1 MKKYTSATLNMILAL
16 GVVCILA
23 GILFFVRVALSVNM
37 NIEAW
42 SIVLCVSGAVVF
54 YISLAA
60 LRHVA
65 LFFIGLYSCV
75 SGAFFM
81 VVTSSFVESGL
92 ERFWPIVVIL
102 AGICI
107 IFTGIAKDRRL
118 KISCLIPASCI
129 IFLGCFFLF
138 FSMNIIKMNFSS
150 WISIF
155 WPIFPLFVGTVL
167 VIVFLFQKSPYNKF
181 PLDEESTID
190 FDGDVKA

>member
-23 GILFFVRVALSVNM
+23 GILFFVRVAVSVNM

-42 SIVLCVSGAVVF
+42 SIVLCISGAVVF
-54 YISLAA
+54 YVSLVA

-65 LFFIGLYSCV
+65 LFFTGLYFCV

-81 VVTSSFVESGL
+81 VVTSSFVEAGL
-92 ERFWPIVVIL
+92 KRFWPVVVIL

-107 IFTGIAKDRRL
+107 IFTGIAKDRKL
-118 KISCLIPASCI
+118 KVSCFIPASCI

-138 FSMNIIKMNFSS
+138 FSLNIIKMNFSR

>member
-23 GILFFVRVALSVNM
+23 GILFFVRVAMSVNM

-54 YISLAA
+54 YLSLVA

-65 LFFIGLYSCV
+65 LFFTGLYSCV

-81 VVTSSFVESGL
+81 VVTSSFVEAGL
-92 ERFWPIVVIL
+92 KEFWPVVVVL

-107 IFTGIAKDRRL
+107 IFRGIAKDRKF
-118 KISCLIPASCI
+118 KI
-129 IFLGCFFLF
+129 
-138 FSMNIIKMNFSS
+138 
-150 WISIF
+150 
-155 WPIFPLFVGTVL
+155 
-167 VIVFLFQKSPYNKF
+167 
-181 PLDEESTID
+181 
-190 FDGDVKA
+190 